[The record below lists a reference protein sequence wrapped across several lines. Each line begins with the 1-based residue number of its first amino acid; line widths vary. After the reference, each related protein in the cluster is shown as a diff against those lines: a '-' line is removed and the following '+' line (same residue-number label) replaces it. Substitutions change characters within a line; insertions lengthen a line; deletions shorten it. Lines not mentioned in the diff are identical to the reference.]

1 MVGLYLGGLIFGE
14 GGGLIIGGLRY
25 GSKSLHFLANK
36 NIITSIN
43 TLMVMGLYTV
53 ELIFGG
59 GGLYSEWP
67 KRW

>member
-14 GGGLIIGGLRY
+14 GGLIIGGLRY
-25 GSKSLHFLANK
+25 GSQSLHFLANK

-43 TLMVMGLYTV
+43 TLMVMGLYTG

-59 GGLYSEWP
+59 SLYSEWP